1 MRAWIATFLLIPVT
15 LLALACGSTPVEL
28 PDAGSPGSGASNNN
42 TGGSGSGSGAAGSNS
57 GGSGLIIST
66 DGGPVDNPCEAEEA
80 PEDCELR
87 PSGPACGDG
96 ELNQDFEVCDDHNTM
111 LGDGC
116 SGTCA
121 IEPFF
126 ECPTPG
132 QPCVS
137 TIICGDGLLGP
148 GEACDDA
155 NTVDGDGCNATCR
168 IVEIGYAC
176 RTPGMPCTRVYVC
189 GDGRVDPNE
198 GCDDGALLAGDGCS
212 ERCKIEIGFKC
223 DGVPSTCSATTC
235 GDMVT
240 EGAESCDDGNAIPFD
255 GCSAACQAE
264 PTCPQ
269 NGACTSGCGD
279 GIVFEGEGCDDAN
292 LRPGDGCSADCQVED
307 GFMCSNDATCVS
319 TDTALCSITV
329 PAVFRDFNARTATG
343 GHPDFQPGVNSPGVT
358 EGLVQPEWDEDKKP
372 VQSAAAT
379 QANGFMH
386 GQPAFSQWYR
396 DEAPAKPFPS
406 SIVLWDN
413 GDGGFVNRFGPN
425 GEQWVAWPQSGQ
437 IIDGVTYPNPMVC
450 GQTCADAQCATP
462 NMPPPEGAVCL
473 EGCLPFGPNDMQA
486 CYAVPAY
493 MDGNPLF
500 FPLDHI
506 EGTLDEPRMSAKI
519 PEQYGFTG
527 WPWEYAFGDALGLT
541 PSGVTC
547 ATPPAM
553 VPAGWADS
561 CHNFSFTTEVKYWF
575 KFDPATPATLDFTGD
590 DDVWVFVNG
599 HLAVDLGGWHVPV
612 SGSVTLSAA
621 TAATYGLEEGG
632 VYQIGVFH
640 AERQV
645 EGSSFKLTLS
655 GFNLAPSDCRTNCGD
670 GEVAAGEECDDGPLN
685 QGGYNQCTPTCNL
698 GPRCGDGV
706 VQMDYGEV
714 CDEGP
719 GGNTGAYGTCAATCV
734 AGPHCG
740 DGIVT
745 DAEPCDDGVN
755 DGGYGECFP
764 GCVIGPYCGDGQRDL
779 PYEECDDGNAED
791 QDGCTPACVLEVVVP
806 K

>member
-1 MRAWIATFLLIPVT
+1 MRAWIATLLLIPIT
-15 LLALACGSTPVEL
+15 LLAIACSSSGPEI
-28 PDAGSPGSGASNNN
+28 PDAGPGSGSGATTS
-42 TGGSGSGSGAAGSNS
+42 TGGSGSGGSAGNNT
-57 GGSGLIIST
+57 GGTGLIITT
-66 DGGPVDNPCEAEEA
+66 DGGPVENPCETENA
-80 PEDCELR
+80 PEDCVLE

-96 ELNQDFEVCDDHNTM
+96 EINQDFEACDDHNTV

-116 SGTCA
+116 SGACA

-137 TIICGDGLLGP
+137 TIICGDGMLGP

-155 NTVDGDGCNATCR
+155 NTTDGDGCNATCR

-198 GCDDGALLAGDGCS
+198 GCDDGALEPGDGCS

-223 DGVPSTCSATTC
+223 DGAPSSCSATTC
-235 GDMVT
+235 GDMIT
-240 EGAESCDDGNAIPFD
+240 EGAESCDDGNVTPFD
-255 GCSAACQAE
+255 GCSATCQAE
-264 PTCPQ
+264 PTCPPT
-269 NGACTSGCGD
+269 GACSSGCGD
-279 GIVFEGEGCDDAN
+279 GIVFAGEGCDDGN

-329 PAVFRDFNARTATG
+329 PAVFRDFNSRNEPN
-343 GHPDFQPGVNSPGVT
+343 GHPDFEPGTNNEGVI
-358 EGLVQPEWDEDKKP
+358 EGLVQPQWDADKKP
-372 VQSAAAT
+372 VQSNLAT

-386 GQPAFSQWYR
+386 GQPAFAQWYR
-396 DEAPAKPFPS
+396 DEPPAKPFPG

-413 GDGGFVNRFGPN
+413 LKGGFVNRFGPN
-425 GEQWVAWPQSGQ
+425 GEPFLGYPTGTV
-437 IIDGVTYPNPMVC
+437 DGVMYPQPEQC
-450 GQTCADAQCATP
+450 GNVDCTDERCAA
-462 NMPPPEGAVCL
+462 PPEGTVCL
-473 EGCLPFGPNDMQA
+473 DDCFPWGANNTQA
-486 CYAVPAY
+486 CFATEVPY
-493 MDGNPLF
+493 DGQPLF
-500 FPLDHI
+500 FPLDGVTGAL
-506 EGTLDEPRMSAKI
+506 EEDRFPGQI
-519 PEQYGFTG
+519 PPQYG
-527 WPWEYAFGDALGLT
+527 WNWIYEHQVPAALGLM
-541 PSGVTC
+541 PSGIACTAPVEN
-547 ATPPAM
+547 APAAWQM
-553 VPAGWADS
+553 G
-561 CHNFSFTTEVKYWF
+561 CHNFYFTTEVKYWF
-575 KFDPATPATLDFTGD
+575 KYDATTAATLEFTGD

-599 HLAVDLGGWHVPV
+599 RLAVDLSGWHVPL
-612 SGSVTLSAA
+612 SGAVTINAA
-621 TAATYGLEEGG
+621 TAATFGLEDGD

-640 AERQV
+640 AERRPV
-645 EGSSFKLTLS
+645 GSSFKLTLS
-655 GFNLAPSDCRTNCGD
+655 GFNLTPSDCRTNCGD

-706 VQMDYGEV
+706 VQSDYGEV

-719 GGNTGAYGTCAATCV
+719 GGNTGAYGTCAPTCQP
-734 AGPHCG
+734 GPHCG
-740 DGIVT
+740 DGVVT
-745 DAEPCDDGVN
+745 DSEPCDDGVN